1 VSPFR
6 GEYIIH
12 IIYLFPSADN
22 NYREKK
28 FRRWVMFYLL
38 LRLLHEE
45 MSDGKISREEYMKA
59 VSKVASV
66 HGIRKNGIQ

>member
-1 VSPFR
+1 
-6 GEYIIH
+6 
-12 IIYLFPSADN
+12 
-22 NYREKK
+22 
-28 FRRWVMFYLL
+28 MFYLL

-59 VSKVASV
+59 VSRAASV